1 MMNKYLLLLFC
12 CIPAITLADTDF
24 NELFEA
30 DLDAHTQIADRVAAY
45 HATDISLE
53 ITAQQTELDTL
64 QKEIDTILA
73 ESPNEPLYWFISG
86 LNHSNLAAL
95 AALQKNP
102 GAINQ
107 QIEQRNL
114 AYQKAMLLD
123 QTLPLKLSARIYATM
138 KYGLPAAD
146 KINAIK
152 NEIKQGGSGEND
164 TQYIQLHW
172 SQVNEL
178 EKSGRHD
185 EAQAALKEMQREIR
199 RLDLKNPDYQ
209 RIVERA
215 QDEINQGRAADT
227 RKMTQ
232 PGSAD
237 KQSPRETKRSSFYNK
252 NILWIIFFGALV
264 LVSIWMIV
272 RALRSK

>member
-1 MMNKYLLLLFC
+1 MNKYILLLFC
-12 CIPAITLADTDF
+12 CMPAITLAETDF

-30 DLDAHTQIADRVAAY
+30 ELDTHTQIANRVATY
-45 HATDISLE
+45 HATDMALE
-53 ITAQQTELDTL
+53 IPTQQIELESL
-64 QKEIDTILA
+64 QKDIDAILA
-73 ESPNEPLYWFISG
+73 DSPNEPLYWFISG
-86 LNHSNLAAL
+86 LNHNNLAAL
-95 AALQKNP
+95 AALQKNQ
-102 GAINQ
+102 GAVNR

-114 AYQKAMLLD
+114 AYQKAMLLV

-185 EAQAALKEMQREIR
+185 EAQAALKEMQREIN

-215 QDEINQGRAADT
+215 QNEINAGRAEDA
-227 RKMTQ
+227 RKITTAK
-232 PGSAD
+232 PAD
-237 KQSPRETKRSSFYNK
+237 KQPPQATKNSTLYNK
-252 NILWIIFFGALV
+252 NTLWIIFFCALA
-264 LVSIWMIV
+264 LVSIWMII